1 MLRERPPKPFAW
13 RLRIDERIEEDS
25 AVPVGQSERLMLRD
39 RPSGGV
45 CKRRHAEIHQL
56 ASFKLRRPLNQGFR
70 GLLDAKL
77 ESLFPKPPIALCC
90 RSHLYLQPQKVR
102 QTDQLFKVALARARP
117 AEPAAYPRGAIHSAT
132 AQPMFSVNP
141 PGLDR
146 A

>member
-1 MLRERPPKPFAW
+1 MTLECARETLVRRGW
-13 RLRIDERIEEDS
+13 IDERIEENS
-25 AVPVGQSERLMLRD
+25 TVPLRQDDRFVLRD
-39 RPSGGV
+39 RAARRL

-70 GLLDAKL
+70 GLIDAKP